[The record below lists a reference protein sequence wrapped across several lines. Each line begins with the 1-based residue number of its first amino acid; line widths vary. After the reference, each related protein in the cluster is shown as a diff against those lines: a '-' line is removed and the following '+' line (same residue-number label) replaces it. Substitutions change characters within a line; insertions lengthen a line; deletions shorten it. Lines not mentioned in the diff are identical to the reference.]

1 MSYKERIDNLKC
13 DIKRLGESNRELL
26 NEQKEIRDVIDSMRK
41 ETKETRAKS
50 FMLITV
56 IVCVIFSQISCAN
69 SDIQGIKRK
78 IIKEHGYGAS
88 LEINNIVT

>member
-13 DIKRLGESNRELL
+13 DIKKLEESNRELSK
-26 NEQKEIRDVIDSMRK
+26 EQKEIRDVIDLMRK
-41 ETKETRAKS
+41 ETKETRAKA

-69 SDIQGIKRK
+69 MDIQGIKRK
-78 IIKEHGYGAS
+78 IIREHGYGVM
-88 LEINNIVT
+88 IDTDKYMI